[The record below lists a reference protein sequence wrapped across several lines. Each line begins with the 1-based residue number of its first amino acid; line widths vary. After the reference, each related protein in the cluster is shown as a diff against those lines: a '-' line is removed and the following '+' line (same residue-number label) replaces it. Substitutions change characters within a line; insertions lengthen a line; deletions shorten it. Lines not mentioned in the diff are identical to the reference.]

1 MLPKRLEQAIQTLA
15 ALPVPL
21 KTEAL
26 LEYARRLPPV
36 PEEKRGRLEQVHECQ
51 TPFFV
56 RAELEEGRVRLYF
69 EVPKEAPTVR
79 AFAGLLFEGLDGE
92 TPEAILAVPP
102 GFYRGAGLEAILTPL
117 RLRGLE
123 AALLRLQNQVRALT
137 PPP

>member
-1 MLPKRLEQAIQTLA
+1 MLPKRLEKAIQTLA
-15 ALPVPL
+15 VLPVPL

-36 PEEKRGRLEQVHECQ
+36 PEEKQGRLEQVHECQ

-56 RAELEEGRVRLYF
+56 RAELEERRVRLYF
-69 EVPKEAPTVR
+69 DVPKEAPTVR

-92 TPEAILAVPP
+92 TPEVILSVPP

-137 PPP
+137 PHP